1 MLSEF
6 ICQCPGIQNDASCS
20 VRVTNSSAILCGCFS
35 TSKVAT
41 QVKGVGV
48 RCTRGSVRLSDI
60 QAVRKHLND
69 SIYVKGQQFFFG
81 LLAKSS
87 TLNRETLREK
97 APAHIA
103 HNINASS
110 LQETN
115 NDLKQKILFRRKTT
129 TKTAHKHSA

>member
-69 SIYVKGQQFFFG
+69 SNMYGSFYVAVQ
-81 LLAKSS
+81 
-87 TLNRETLREK
+87 
-97 APAHIA
+97 
-103 HNINASS
+103 
-110 LQETN
+110 
-115 NDLKQKILFRRKTT
+115 
-129 TKTAHKHSA
+129 TAHDVFVASRSS